1 MFEQFLADT
10 RTDGVA
16 SKVEI
21 VRTDGGGEFRGGKFG
36 DLCRSRGIKQEFT
49 TADSSQLNGAAE
61 RTLGLIETTAMAGR
75 IQAREFLPGTQ
86 LSATASLWAKESHW
100 ACVA

>member
-1 MFEQFLADT
+1 MVDILQFN
-10 RTDGVA
+10 GVA
-16 SKVEI
+16 
-21 VRTDGGGEFRGGKFG
+21 
-36 DLCRSRGIKQEFT
+36 
-49 TADSSQLNGAAE
+49 E
-61 RTLGLIETTAMAGR
+61 RALGLIETAAMAGR